1 MWKGMVSN
9 MSEQKN
15 KKIEWKYIAILIV
28 SFGFYL
34 LWYLLDGVIQTPDAN
49 SYIVMEANREPGYC
63 MYLAFFR
70 MLFGTEYYLDLA
82 VIVQCLI
89 AALAAVAICK
99 ELQKRFSLH
108 DLQMLC
114 ILIVQYGL
122 TLLNRFVAQRRYSYF
137 NSIETEGLTYS
148 LWIFLF
154 VCLIRMLY
162 DNQTKDVIQALIWCV
177 VLTSIRK
184 HMMISFGLFFLVI
197 IFVEWKAK
205 SWKKGMVKAVLLLV
219 LGFSLMKLVD
229 CSYNYATRG
238 VFASH
243 TGDSLFILGTEIFVA
258 DTDMVS
264 RIDDVN
270 HQELFLEIMKRA
282 DENQYN
288 LKYAESGWRNIESHY
303 SNSYD
308 RIKFD
313 IINVVLNEYLDEQGI
328 VQPQREVLYNEITAS
343 MMKALLPACLSD
355 MARISGGNIIHG
367 FITTVL
373 KVHPLLN
380 GPAVCL
386 YIAYIGVFIYLVKK
400 KSYVIVSQ
408 SALPLAGLVM
418 LAIVANV
425 FLTAI
430 TIYSQ
435 MRYMLYNTGL
445 FYQAGFLMLIETLR
459 IRRAKN
465 KGVHPE

>member
-1 MWKGMVSN
+1 MTQ
-9 MSEQKN
+9 QKM
-15 KKIEWKYIAILIV
+15 KKIEWKYWLIGIV
-28 SFGFYL
+28 SFGFYV

-70 MLFGTEYYLDLA
+70 ALFPAGCYLDAA

-89 AALAAVAICK
+89 AAIAAVAICK
-99 ELQKRFSLH
+99 ELQKRFALH

-137 NSIETEGLTYS
+137 NSIETEGITYS
-148 LWIFLF
+148 LWVFLF
-154 VCLIRMLY
+154 VCLIRILY
-162 DNQTKDVIQALIWCV
+162 DAQKKDIVQALLWCV
-177 VLTSIRK
+177 ILTTIRK

-197 IFVEWKAK
+197 FYVEWKNK
-205 SWKKGMVKAVLLLV
+205 KWKKGLVQAVILLL
-219 LGFSLMKLVD
+219 LGFSLMKLID
-229 CSYNYATRG
+229 YSYNYVTRG

-243 TGDSLFILGTEIFVA
+243 TGDSMFILGTEIFVA
-258 DTDMVS
+258 DTGMVS
-264 RIDDVN
+264 RIEN
-270 HQELFLEIMKRA
+270 EEYQQLFLEIMKRA

-288 LKYAESGWRNIESHY
+288 LKYAQSGWRNIESHY

-313 IINVVLNEYLDEQGI
+313 IINVTLNEYLDEKGM
-328 VQPQREVLYNEITAS
+328 VQPQREELYNEITAT
-343 MMKALLPACLSD
+343 MMKALLPVCIQD
-355 MARISGGNIIHG
+355 MARISYGNVLHG

-380 GPAVCL
+380 LPALGL
-386 YIAYIGVFIYLVKK
+386 YILYFGVFIYLVKQ
-400 KSYVIVSQ
+400 KSYAKVQTSV
-408 SALPLAGLVM
+408 LPFACLVM
-418 LAIVANV
+418 VAIVANV
-425 FLTAI
+425 FLTAV

-445 FYQAGFLMLIETLR
+445 FYQAGFLMLIEIAR
-459 IRRAKN
+459 IRKV
-465 KGVHPE
+465 KEEGVHPE

>member
-1 MWKGMVSN
+1 

-15 KKIEWKYIAILIV
+15 KKIEWKYVVITII

-70 MLFGTEYYLDLA
+70 AIFGTEYYLDIA
-82 VIVQCLI
+82 VIGQCLI
-89 AALAAVAICK
+89 AAVAAMAICK
-99 ELQKRFSLH
+99 ELQKRFSMN

-114 ILIVQYGL
+114 ILVVQYGL

-148 LWIFLF
+148 IWVFLF
-154 VCLIRMLY
+154 VCLIRAMY
-162 DNQTKDVIQALIWCV
+162 DGKKKDMIQALIWCV
-177 VLTSIRK
+177 VLTTIRK
-184 HMMISFGLFFLVI
+184 HMMISFGLFFVVV
-197 IFVEWKAK
+197 FYVEWKNK
-205 SWKKGMVKAVLLLV
+205 EWKKGIVKAFILLI

-243 TGDSLFILGTEIFVA
+243 TGDSMFILGTEIFVA

-264 RIDDVN
+264 RIEEEDY
-270 HQELFLEIMKRA
+270 QKLFLEIMKRA
-282 DENQYN
+282 DEQQYN
-288 LKYAESGWRNIESHY
+288 LQYAESGWQGIVDHY

-313 IINVVLNEYLDEQGI
+313 IINVVLNEYLDELGS
-328 VQPQREVLYNEITAS
+328 VQPEREVLYNEISST
-343 MMKALLPACLSD
+343 MMKALLPACIGD
-355 MARISGGNIIHG
+355 MARISGGNLIHG

-386 YIAYIGVFIYLVKK
+386 YLAYFGVFFYLVRK
-400 KSYVIVSQ
+400 KSYEIAEPTV
-408 SALPLAGLVM
+408 LPLAVLVM
-418 LAIVANV
+418 VSIVANV
-425 FLTAI
+425 FLTSV
-430 TIYSQ
+430 TIYCQ

-445 FYQAGFLMLIETLR
+445 FYQIGFLMLIELVR
-459 IRRAKN
+459 VHRAK
-465 KGVHPE
+465 K

>member
-1 MWKGMVSN
+1 MA
-9 MSEQKN
+9 EQKM
-15 KKIEWKYIAILIV
+15 KKIEWKYIIIGLV

-70 MLFGTEYYLDLA
+70 ALFPAGCYLDAA
-82 VIVQCLI
+82 VVVQCLI
-89 AALAAVAICK
+89 AAIAAVAICK

-108 DLQMLC
+108 DWQMLC
-114 ILIVQYGL
+114 ILLVQYGL

-154 VCLIRMLY
+154 VCLIRILY
-162 DNQTKDVIQALIWCV
+162 DGRKKDIAQALIWCV
-177 VLTSIRK
+177 ILTTIRK

-197 IFVEWKAK
+197 FYVEWKNRK
-205 SWKKGMVKAVLLLV
+205 WKRGLVQAVVLLLV
-219 LGFSLMKLVD
+219 GFSLMKLVD
-229 CSYNYATRG
+229 YSYNYVTRG

-258 DTDMVS
+258 DTDMVT
-264 RIDDVN
+264 RIEN
-270 HQELFLEIMKRA
+270 EEYQELFLEIMKRA

-313 IINVVLNEYLDEQGI
+313 IINVTLNEYLDEKGM
-328 VQPQREVLYNEITAS
+328 VQPQREEVYNEITAT
-343 MMKALLPACLSD
+343 MMKALLPVCISD
-355 MARISGGNIIHG
+355 MARISYGNVLHG

-380 GPAVCL
+380 LPAL
-386 YIAYIGVFIYLVKK
+386 GIYILYIGVFIYLIKK
-400 KSYVIVSQ
+400 KSYVNVST
-408 SALPLAGLVM
+408 SVLPFAFLVM

-425 FLTAI
+425 FITAV

-445 FYQAGFLMLIETLR
+445 FYQAGFLMLIEIAR
-459 IRRAKN
+459 IRRVKEE
-465 KGVHPE
+465 GVHPE

>member
-1 MWKGMVSN
+1 MA
-9 MSEQKN
+9 EQKM
-15 KKIEWKYIAILIV
+15 KKIEWKYIIIGLA

-34 LWYLLDGVIQTPDAN
+34 LWYLMDGVIQTPDAN

-70 MLFGTEYYLDLA
+70 ALFPASCYLDAA
-82 VIVQCLI
+82 VVVQCLI
-89 AALAAVAICK
+89 AAIAAVVICK

-108 DLQMLC
+108 DWQMLC
-114 ILIVQYGL
+114 ILVVQYGL

-148 LWIFLF
+148 LWVFLF
-154 VCLIRMLY
+154 VCLIRIMY
-162 DNQTKDVIQALIWCV
+162 DARKKDIVQALLWCV
-177 VLTSIRK
+177 ILTTIRK

-197 IFVEWKAK
+197 FYVEWKNK
-205 SWKKGMVKAVLLLV
+205 RWKRGIIKALVLLLV
-219 LGFSLMKLVD
+219 GFSLMKLVD
-229 CSYNYATRG
+229 YSYNYVTRG

-258 DTDMVS
+258 DTDMIT
-264 RIDDVN
+264 RIEN
-270 HQELFLEIMKRA
+270 EEYQELFLEIMKRA

-288 LKYAESGWRNIESHY
+288 IKYAKSGWRNIESHY

-313 IINVVLNEYLDEQGI
+313 IINVTLNEYLDEKGI
-328 VQPQREVLYNEITAS
+328 VQPEREELYNEITAT
-343 MMKALLPACLSD
+343 MMKALLPVCISD
-355 MARISGGNIIHG
+355 MARISYGNVLHG

-380 GPAVCL
+380 LPALGL
-386 YIAYIGVFIYLVKK
+386 YILYIGVFIYLIMK
-400 KSYVIVSQ
+400 KSYVKVSP
-408 SALPLAGLVM
+408 SVLPFACLVM

-425 FLTAI
+425 FLTAV

-445 FYQAGFLMLIETLR
+445 FYQAGFLMLIEIVR
-459 IRRAKN
+459 IRRVKEE
-465 KGVHPE
+465 GVHPE